1 MFEQIKGTKITGGCF
16 EQSTTLLFFENKD
29 DKKDNPPKIA
39 IVYGANGSGKSSI
52 ANALLHYK
60 NNNQNFSEVK
70 LLDKNNKIIDT
81 SEIKLDSL
89 HIFNEK
95 FINDKVR
102 FTKDEKLNS
111 IVLLGEMIELDDKIS
126 ELEEEKSKTEIKL
139 SDYEKKEKNLI
150 NKNNTSSYKY
160 YENKIKEKLQKGWA
174 ERERY
179 IKIKKGEDA
188 RNASRVDNKK
198 VEEFISTNYDDISD
212 EEKYKEEFDKKMAEL
227 EKAKECNP
235 INKPVKPIEIDEN
248 LDENICKLLAE
259 VIEKPNFSEREK
271 NILKIL
277 EKNNRINEIKE
288 EFNKDTDIC
297 PFCFQDIDENY
308 KNDLLKSISN
318 IFDTK
323 KAQKHKLNLKKIS
336 INSID
341 IDLTEYQQIDDVLVK
356 DIKNEIQE
364 YNEYIGKIVCKI
376 NQKKTNIYIPIDD
389 FTPDLVTK
397 QTKINQLL
405 NNLEKK
411 RNQFNNNISN
421 TEKLKEELQE
431 INKKLAYTKLKTLGY
446 IKQYTICKAN
456 YDNNNNSIKTTK
468 EKINQL
474 SKEIKELNSKKNNTE
489 LAVDIINKH
498 LSYIF
503 FDNNRLQIEIDHDN
517 KYIVKVRNKSIKLK
531 DLSEGEKNA
540 IALCY
545 FFSTINQNKQE
556 KDFFIDEYFITLDD
570 PISSF
575 DFNNKVG
582 IYSFLRYILN
592 KIKINKNSRVL
603 IFTHQIEAMFQLSSV
618 MQDTKEKVNY
628 LILKNHK
635 LDNFNANTAKH
646 HEYHKIINEIF
657 NYAAN
662 NDNDHDN
669 KNIGNYMRKIVESF
683 SLFNYKSSIND
694 FFRDDEILNIIDD
707 GKKKELFQNLMIRL
721 VLHGESHLEE
731 QTKSENFFQ
740 YICPEEKKKTAK
752 LLLVFLRLLNE
763 LHIKKHLG
771 ENRINAID
779 NWEKEFFTQKQISQ
793 KKELLTY

>member
-277 EKNNRINEIKE
+277 EKNTDRINEIKK
-288 EFNKDTDIC
+288 EFNKDTDKC
-297 PFCFQDIDENY
+297 PFCFQDVKEDY
-308 KNDLLKSISN
+308 KNDLLQSISN
-318 IFDTK
+318 IFDTQ
-323 KAQKHKLNLKKIS
+323 KAKEHKSNLEKIK
-336 INSID
+336 INIID
-341 IDLTEYQQIDDVLVK
+341 LDLTEYKQIDDFLVK
-356 DIKNEIQE
+356 DIENKIEEYSKYIKEIE
-364 YNEYIGKIVCKI
+364 CKI
-376 NQKKTNIYIPIDD
+376 NQKKTNIYTPIY
-389 FTPDLVTK
+389 FKPDLVSK
-397 QTKINQLL
+397 KEEINELL
-405 NNLEKK
+405 QKLEEKRERFNTNINNKK
-411 RNQFNNNISN
+411 
-421 TEKLKEELQE
+421 KLKEELE
-431 INKKLAYTKLKTLGY
+431 KINEKLSYTELKNLDY
-446 IKQYTICKAN
+446 INQYTICKKN
-456 YDNNNNSIKTTK
+456 YDDNEK
-468 EKINQL
+468 EKKNCEKEIDTL
-474 SKEIKELNSKKNNTE
+474 SKQINELNAQKNNTK
-489 LAVDIINKH
+489 LAVSIINDY

-503 FDNNRLQIEIDHDN
+503 FNNNRLQIEIDHDN
-517 KYIVKVRNKSIKLK
+517 KYIVKVRNTSIKLK

-540 IALCY
+540 IAMCY
-545 FFSTINQNKQE
+545 FFSIINQNKQE
-556 KDFFIDEYFITLDD
+556 KDFFKDECFIVLDD

-582 IYSFLRYILN
+582 VYTFIRYILN
-592 KIKINKNSRVL
+592 KIKINNPNSKVL
-603 IFTHQIEAMFQLSSV
+603 IFTHQIEAMFQLASV
-618 MQDTKEKVNY
+618 MQDINGKSNY
-628 LILKNHK
+628 FILNNHK
-635 LDNFNANTAKH
+635 LDYFNAHTKKY

-657 NYAAN
+657 KYA
-662 NDNDHDN
+662 NDEKTDN
-669 KNIGNYMRKIVESF
+669 ENIGNSMRKIVESF
-683 SLFNYKSSIND
+683 SLFNYKSSIID
-694 FFRDDEILNIIDD
+694 FFHDDEILNIIDD
-707 GKKKELFQNLMIRL
+707 EKKKIFFQNLMIRL
-721 VLHGESHLEE
+721 VLNSESHLEE

-752 LLLVFLRLLNE
+752 LLLVFLRILNE
-763 LHIKKHLG
+763 LHLKKHLDG
-771 ENRINAID
+771 TDSINIIK
-779 NWEKEFFTQKQISQ
+779 NWEKIIN
-793 KKELLTY
+793 Y